1 MTNTFQYN
9 ENTIDQ
15 RVSCFCFLFVCFLKS
30 HDMVNRCV
38 AFRVA
43 PRGAAENMGSPQS
56 ECVAFGVG
64 LCGAAENRD
73 GPQSTSVHLCGAGH
87 AGLRPGSGCLVFS
100 VQKAQQQE
108 QSLR

>member
-9 ENTIDQ
+9 DNTIDQ
-15 RVSCFCFLFVCFLKS
+15 RMSCFCLFFLKS
-30 HDMVNRCV
+30 HDMFNRCV

-43 PRGAAENMGSPQS
+43 PRGAAENMGAPQS

-64 LCGAAENRD
+64 PCGAAENRH

-87 AGLRPGSGCLVFS
+87 AGLHPGSGCLVLS